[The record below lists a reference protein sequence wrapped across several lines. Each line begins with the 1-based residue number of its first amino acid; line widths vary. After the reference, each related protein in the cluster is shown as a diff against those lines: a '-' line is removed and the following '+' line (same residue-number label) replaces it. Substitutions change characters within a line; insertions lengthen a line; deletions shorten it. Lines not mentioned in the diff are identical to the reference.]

1 MDAYAQLTRLGADV
15 KLLKEMNPTEEQLR
29 GLVDG
34 ILKLVKESRSESDA

>member
-15 KLLKEMNPTEEQLR
+15 KLLKEMNPTEEQLK

-34 ILKLVKESRSESDA
+34 ITKIIEESRSESDA